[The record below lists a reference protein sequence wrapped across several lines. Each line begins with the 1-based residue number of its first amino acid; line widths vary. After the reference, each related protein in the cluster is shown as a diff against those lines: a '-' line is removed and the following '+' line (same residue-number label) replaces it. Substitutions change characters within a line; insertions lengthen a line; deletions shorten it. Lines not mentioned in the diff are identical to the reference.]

1 MDAVLPRERN
11 YIQIFMASLAPLP
24 VVLFM
29 AAQAEGLGAFML
41 IVILVVMLASFVFWF
56 KNGTKP
62 SAWIK
67 AGTLYIRDGAFSE
80 VRIPRNKVQS
90 MRYESHHSQYI
101 SKGRTGETVPM
112 HKLFVKMEG
121 FQEWEVPIK
130 DMVELGAE
138 LRLYKF
144 IKDNFFD
151 VVLAKKP

>member
-29 AAQAEGLGAFML
+29 GAQAEGLGAFMP

-80 VRIPRNKVQS
+80 IRIPSNKVQS

-112 HKLFVKMEG
+112 HKLFVKMQG
-121 FQEWEVPIK
+121 FQEWEIPIK

-144 IKDNFFD
+144 IKDNFYD